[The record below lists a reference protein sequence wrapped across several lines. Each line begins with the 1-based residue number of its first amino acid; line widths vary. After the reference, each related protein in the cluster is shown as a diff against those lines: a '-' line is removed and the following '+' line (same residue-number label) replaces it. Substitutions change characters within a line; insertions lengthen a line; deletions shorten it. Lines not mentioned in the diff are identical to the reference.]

1 MEPVYGAFGFGC
13 SYHRA
18 LHSAGIQTLVDLKQL
33 CYRDLG
39 MIPKIGRDSV
49 RSILH
54 ALADEPAMTRDA
66 LKIQKLQ
73 QCIFKHKHAIAEAE
87 AEAGIVRLHS
97 LVVQNVGGQYMSAIN
112 TGLKH
117 PQHDR

>member
-1 MEPVYGAFGFGC
+1 
-13 SYHRA
+13 
-18 LHSAGIQTLVDLKQL
+18 
-33 CYRDLG
+33 

-54 ALADEPAMTRDA
+54 ALADEPAMTPAA

-73 QCIFKHKHAIAEAE
+73 QCIFKHQHAIAEAE
-87 AEAGIVRLHS
+87 AEIVRLRS
-97 LVVQNVGGQYMSAIN
+97 LVVKNVGGQYESALN

-117 PQHDR
+117 PQYDL